1 MAQNKFKS
9 LPLAGA
15 QLIKL
20 RFCGNGK
27 DSEVTIETAG
37 NRTAVIPLSDARID
51 LTLSGPISIASKG
64 WGDTAVVWEIA
75 PAPDQS
81 ITIKDA
87 VINDFPDSS
96 NEWDEALRTYEQTGT
111 FNWAVALRLTL
122 ISTESEADSPRA
134 SSRS

>member
-1 MAQNKFKS
+1 MAGKKLKS

-37 NRTAVIPLSDARID
+37 NRTAVIPLDDARID
-51 LTLSGPISIASKG
+51 WTLSGPISIASEG

-75 PAPDQS
+75 PTPDQP
-81 ITIKDA
+81 ITIEDA
-87 VINDFPDSS
+87 AIDDFPGSS
-96 NEWDEALRTYEQTGT
+96 NEWGEALRSYERTGT
-111 FNWAVALRLTL
+111 FSWAVALRLTL
-122 ISTESEADSPRA
+122 ISTERRADGPRK
-134 SSRS
+134 RS

>member
-1 MAQNKFKS
+1 MTRKNLKP

-51 LTLSGPISIASKG
+51 MTLSGPISISCKG
-64 WGDTAVVWEIA
+64 WGDTAVAWEIVSTRG
-75 PAPDQS
+75 QS

-87 VINDFPDSS
+87 AIDGFPGSS
-96 NEWDEALRTYEQTGT
+96 TEWKEALSYLEEAGT
-111 FNWAVALRLTL
+111 FDWAVALRLEL
-122 ISTESEADSPRA
+122 VSSDVGSSPHPA
-134 SSRS
+134 EH